1 MEGGSEVVNDRQ
13 RKNLIEEK
21 FFDLYSTKPSRWVQ
35 APGRVDLMGSHTD
48 YNLGYVLIQAINRN
62 LWIAIKPRA
71 DGKVRI
77 ASLNMDGKAEF
88 DLRNIEHSKD
98 ITWTNYV
105 RGVADVLQKEKY
117 ELNGFDGLI
126 HSTIPFGSGLSSSAA
141 LEVATIVVFECMA
154 NWQID
159 PLQKALLCQKAEN
172 EFVGMNCGIMD
183 QYSSVMG
190 KEGCVLLL
198 DCRSLTSEIKP
209 VSPGV
214 QVMICDTRAER
225 ALTGSEYPQRRAQC
239 EAGVRLMAGYGS
251 NIKSLRDLNNEQIQA
266 HKEDMD
272 PVIYKRC
279 TFIIEENQRVLD
291 LAEALKTGDHQKAG
305 QLAIESFQGA
315 RDKYEIVSQ
324 EMIDMYESIMSAPGI
339 FGARGAGAGFGGC
352 LVSFIDSE
360 LVSPF
365 TDHVYK
371 DYLARTGIKPEIY
384 PVSASDGAGVLV
396 FSEVS

>member
-13 RKNLIEEK
+13 RKSIIEEK
-21 FFDLYSTKPSRWVQ
+21 FFDLYSVKPSRWVQ

-62 LWIAIKPRA
+62 IWIAIKPRA

-88 DLRNIEHSKD
+88 DLRNIEHSED
-98 ITWTNYV
+98 VTWSNYV

-141 LEVATIVVFECMA
+141 LEAAIIVVFECMA

-159 PLQKALLCQKAEN
+159 PLQKALLCQQAEN

-239 EAGVRLMAGYGS
+239 EAGVRIMAGYGS
-251 NIKSLRDLNNEQIQA
+251 NIKSLRDINNEQIQA

-291 LAEALKTGDHQKAG
+291 LAEALKTGDYQKAG
-305 QLAIESFQGA
+305 QLATESFQGA

-352 LVSFIDSE
+352 LVAFVESGLIGQFSE
-360 LVSPF
+360 
-365 TDHVYK
+365 HVQKHYS
-371 DYLARTGIKPEIY
+371 ARTKIQPEIY
-384 PVSASDGAGVLV
+384 AVQAAGGAGILGDDHV
-396 FSEVS
+396 

>member
-1 MEGGSEVVNDRQ
+1 MNNQQRQ
-13 RKNLIEEK
+13 ALIEER
-21 FFDLYSTKPSRWVQ
+21 FFHIYGAEPAIWVQ
-35 APGRVDLMGSHTD
+35 APGRVDLMGTHTD

-62 LWIAIKPRA
+62 ICIAAKPRT
-71 DGKVRI
+71 DSKVRI
-77 ASLNMDGKAEF
+77 ASLNLDGMAEF

-98 ITWTNYV
+98 VTWSNYV

-141 LEVATIVVFECMA
+141 LEVATIVVFECMT

-190 KEGCVLLL
+190 KEGCILLL

-251 NIKSLRDLNNEQIQA
+251 NIKSLRDISNEQIQA
-266 HKEDMD
+266 YKEDMD

-360 LVSPF
+360 LGSPF

-396 FSEVS
+396 PLEVS